1 MPLIRFLHI
10 VQCSQELINKAIK
23 VSLEAR
29 RAWEAIPLQER
40 SEIFLEAG
48 NLVAGKYRM
57 DLMAATM
64 LGQGKTI
71 IQAEIDTACEL
82 ADFYRFN
89 VQFALV
95 S

>member
-1 MPLIRFLHI
+1 M
-10 VQCSQELINKAIK
+10 
-23 VSLEAR
+23 EAR
-29 RAWEAIPLQER
+29 PAWEALSLQER
-40 SEIFLEAG
+40 SEIFLNAG

-71 IQAEIDTACEL
+71 IQGEIDTACEL

-95 S
+95 SKIYYITAICISTPAHNFC